1 MNEVFDKVIGLCYTG
16 NNYGKLVKTL
26 DKEEFRIKLEEIN
39 KLVQNKDYKGAMN
52 IVDSIDWRRVKN
64 VRTLCVVGEIYA
76 ANGRYEDSKEI
87 FLLAYHKAS
96 IGKNILYRLVEISL
110 RMKNVDE
117 ATEFYEEYKQ
127 VAPNDS
133 SQYILQYKIARVKN
147 ISLDEQI
154 KILEEYKEHEFTEK
168 WSYELAALYY
178 KAGEKEKSLEL
189 CNEIILWFSE
199 GKYVMKAYDLKQRM
213 GELTGEEKAKYEKQ
227 FVPKLIKPEEAG
239 NIKKAEQDRPED
251 SEEEKDLEKET
262 SEKFTEEEEQPEII
276 RIEKNSRENDGAE
289 SIQDKI
295 SKGIRDIFGGARK
308 KADEEL
314 NEEKESS
321 EEVTETEEDQIPEEI
336 IKTDSTEK
344 EPENVPELE
353 AEPAKPGESP
363 VINKQS
369 ESQKVNED
377 QEEKEDFG
385 KTMKLPELKIPDSMK
400 NMEPSSAPKIEDIQK
415 VDFAEMEKSG
425 KEFNLEDTIL
435 AAASAQGIKIPK
447 EEPLKEESTK
457 EEKPEEKESEEK
469 KLSDDLEKPDFLT
482 SDSFGDHIEV
492 KAGDLKVPNIM
503 PFEEE
508 DDVTEE
514 DLKSAEE
521 EFLHGPAGKKD
532 LNADYNLEDMDA
544 PADQDEETINVLQN
558 PEDNEDLSEEEELE
572 RFIESIQ
579 PKDEKDP
586 RDIIPREKILNDDE
600 KQLFTYFVK
609 IPGMREQLLN
619 TLCDVQQAAADKTS
633 RTGNIIVMGGKEC
646 GKTRLIS
653 GLIPA
658 ICKELNLEASKV
670 AYVFADQ
677 INGKPIDQIFEKLS
691 GGFLVIE
698 NANQLTQETV
708 EMLDKAMEKETDGLT
723 VIIEDEKI
731 GMRKFIARYPKIVKK
746 FTSMINIP
754 VFTNDE
760 LVNFARVYTK
770 ENGYTI
776 DQMGMLALYNL
787 IGINQKEDQPMN
799 IGAVKNLIDTAI
811 LKSQGG
817 IRKFK
822 RNISKKRIDRD
833 GYIVLYEKDFSK

>member
-457 EEKPEEKESEEK
+457 EEKPEEKEREDK

-544 PADQDEETINVLQN
+544 AADQDEETINVLQN

>member
-1 MNEVFDKVIGLCYTG
+1 MKREKDLMEELNEIIQNIHFNLTGGTENLRVIYEPSCPGQELEKTVSENRERDMRMKITSAGPHRDDLCMEVNGIDIRRYGSQGQQRTAALSLKLSEIYIVKRTIKDTPVLLLDDVLSELDSSRQTYLLDSIHDIQTMITCTGLDDFISHRFHINKIFQVVTEVFVNEVFDKVIGLCYTG

-344 EPENVPELE
+344 E
-353 AEPAKPGESP
+353 A
-363 VINKQS
+363 
-369 ESQKVNED
+369 
-377 QEEKEDFG
+377 
-385 KTMKLPELKIPDSMK
+385 
-400 NMEPSSAPKIEDIQK
+400 
-415 VDFAEMEKSG
+415 
-425 KEFNLEDTIL
+425 
-435 AAASAQGIKIPK
+435 
-447 EEPLKEESTK
+447 
-457 EEKPEEKESEEK
+457 
-469 KLSDDLEKPDFLT
+469 
-482 SDSFGDHIEV
+482 
-492 KAGDLKVPNIM
+492 
-503 PFEEE
+503 
-508 DDVTEE
+508 
-514 DLKSAEE
+514 
-521 EFLHGPAGKKD
+521 
-532 LNADYNLEDMDA
+532 
-544 PADQDEETINVLQN
+544 
-558 PEDNEDLSEEEELE
+558 
-572 RFIESIQ
+572 
-579 PKDEKDP
+579 
-586 RDIIPREKILNDDE
+586 
-600 KQLFTYFVK
+600 
-609 IPGMREQLLN
+609 
-619 TLCDVQQAAADKTS
+619 
-633 RTGNIIVMGGKEC
+633 
-646 GKTRLIS
+646 
-653 GLIPA
+653 
-658 ICKELNLEASKV
+658 
-670 AYVFADQ
+670 
-677 INGKPIDQIFEKLS
+677 
-691 GGFLVIE
+691 
-698 NANQLTQETV
+698 
-708 EMLDKAMEKETDGLT
+708 
-723 VIIEDEKI
+723 
-731 GMRKFIARYPKIVKK
+731 
-746 FTSMINIP
+746 
-754 VFTNDE
+754 
-760 LVNFARVYTK
+760 
-770 ENGYTI
+770 
-776 DQMGMLALYNL
+776 
-787 IGINQKEDQPMN
+787 
-799 IGAVKNLIDTAI
+799 
-811 LKSQGG
+811 
-817 IRKFK
+817 
-822 RNISKKRIDRD
+822 
-833 GYIVLYEKDFSK
+833 

>member
-262 SEKFTEEEEQPEII
+262 SEKSTEEEEQPEII

-363 VINKQS
+363 VINKQP

-415 VDFAEMEKSG
+415 VDFAEMKKSG

-435 AAASAQGIKIPK
+435 AAASAQGIEIPK

-457 EEKPEEKESEEK
+457 AEKPEEKEREDK

-532 LNADYNLEDMDA
+532 LNADYNLEDIDA